1 MEIRKIK
8 KSEKNQMVTL
18 RDYCFSKKYNNAK
31 LLDYKYWTQISECI
45 GLFDGDKLGG
55 QLIILPLRMNL
66 YGRDCRFGGIGFVG
80 LYPEYRSGGYMKKI
94 IIKSLETMRE
104 NGQLL
109 SILGPFSIS
118 YYRKMGWEILY
129 DVVSYEVN
137 MSDFPR
143 FDKILNLHFERFDFN
158 NIDISNVKEIHN
170 RAVQK
175 NNGWMYRTEDW
186 WKRLESREP
195 DSMFAVFEKGY
206 LRYNKEGTSFI
217 INDFVFLDSETE
229 KNLYNFILL
238 HRSNFFVVKGVTSI
252 DSSMSYR
259 LSNTQAI
266 RSLGNNVM
274 ARIVDVEKYISF
286 LEKKIDSPLYIKVT
300 DQLCSWNNK
309 IFLLDKDNIEVVDIL
324 NIEDQDSWVKVDIA
338 TLSASILGYFKMN
351 KMESLDL
358 IRGSQSGKL
367 LYEKLIPK
375 DTTIMF
381 EHF

>member
-252 DSSMSYR
+252 DSSISYR

>member
-229 KNLYNFILL
+229 KNLYNFISL